1 MFKRTPKVHYRWQ
14 LITQAL
20 SEGGCCLEEDIVAFE
35 SGGDDLPLKVKSR
48 FEYGRFLLPAM
59 TRDMRYKVQDK
70 GAEGLRELSWTFH
83 RPCGCCGGLV
93 RERIMLVQTSG
104 RLRIVGTFRRCVCVA
119 GATRRCT
126 WRRTYSVA
134 LARGPP
140 LQDLTLESFTSLPA
154 LILPSS

>member
-1 MFKRTPKVHYRWQ
+1 MAYRK
-14 LITQAL
+14 L
-20 SEGGCCLEEDIVAFE
+20 AF
-35 SGGDDLPLKVKSR
+35 LNTFFNVKSR

-93 RERIMLVQTSG
+93 RERIMLIQTSG

-119 GATRRCT
+119 GAECRVHWDDVTGHGMT
-126 WRRTYSVA
+126 GWDGLGEGELV
-134 LARGPP
+134 
-140 LQDLTLESFTSLPA
+140 
-154 LILPSS
+154 